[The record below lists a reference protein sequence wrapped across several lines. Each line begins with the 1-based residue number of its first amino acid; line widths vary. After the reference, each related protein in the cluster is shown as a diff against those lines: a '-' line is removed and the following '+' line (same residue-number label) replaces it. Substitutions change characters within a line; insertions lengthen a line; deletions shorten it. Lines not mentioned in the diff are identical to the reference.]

1 MRIENLCPWPDCK
14 TKRTEWHASATQD
27 PSTGLWTYSPTE
39 SNDSCTVALF
49 SPGTDLTIGDYVAA
63 VEADTLEN
71 AYISVSNGST
81 VNYTELSRT
90 TNRLVTRVKRNY
102 ESNILLWIKGANSRV
117 TPTRAALY
125 TLDGWP
131 VLQKLGIQ
139 WFGPADL
146 ALFKQ

>member
-1 MRIENLCPWPDCK
+1 MRIENLCPWTDCK
-14 TKRTEWHASATQD
+14 TNRVEWHASSMQD

-49 SPGTDLTIGDYVAA
+49 SPGTGLTLGDYVAV

-90 TNRLVTRVKRNY
+90 TNRLVTRVKRDY
-102 ESNILLWIKGANSRV
+102 ESNILLWIKGANSHV
-117 TPTRAALY
+117 TPARAALY
-125 TLDGWP
+125 TLGDWNA
-131 VLQKLGIQ
+131 LQKLGRTIITST
-139 WFGPADL
+139 DY